1 MRRIYFIGLILYTLI
16 VLHVAFPN
24 IFSFEDVETV
34 HIGIFIFILFVVDCC
49 ISIWLSKRKHVQ
61 DKKEMER
68 KKRKRSFWMRTYCL
82 SLVLTAVFFSEH
94 IPIERLNV
102 GFGAFVFAYY
112 FFMHFLPYMKE
123 KRGEE
128 EDPLVEEAREQEHKR
143 IEEDIQKLGEQKWYL
158 KSKIIYVLCFITPP
172 IGYLYVFC
180 LRKKMTEDAKKTY
193 LTVATIMMALWSLK
207 LLPPYALAITV
218 VIVACLVFLVKY
230 VKYKTPS
237 PCGLGVLFIN

>member
-1 MRRIYFIGLILYTLI
+1 MRRIYFVGLILYTLI

-34 HIGIFIFILFVVDCC
+34 HVGIFIFILFVVDCC

-61 DKKEMER
+61 NKKEMER
-68 KKRKRSFWMRTYCL
+68 KKRKRSFWMMTYCF
-82 SLVLTAVFFSEH
+82 SLAIAAAFFSEN
-94 IPIERLNV
+94 IPLERLNI

-112 FFMHFLPYMKE
+112 FFVHFLPYMKE

-128 EDPLVEEAREQEHKR
+128 EERLVEEAREQEHKR
-143 IEEDIQKLGEQKWYL
+143 IEEDIKKLGEQKWYL

-172 IGYLYVFC
+172 IGYLYVFL
-180 LRKKMTEDAKKTY
+180 LRKKMTEDAKQTY

-207 LLPPYALAITV
+207 FLPPYVLAVAV
-218 VIVACLVFLVKY
+218 VVVVCLVFIVKY
-230 VKYKTPS
+230 VK
-237 PCGLGVLFIN
+237 

>member
-24 IFSFEDVETV
+24 MFSFKDVETV
-34 HIGIFIFILFVVDCC
+34 HVGIFIFTLFIVDCC

-68 KKRKRSFWMRTYCL
+68 KKRKRSFWMMTYCL

-94 IPIERLNV
+94 IPLERLNI
-102 GFGAFVFAYY
+102 GFEAFVFAYY

-123 KRGEE
+123 RRGEE
-128 EDPLVEEAREQEHKR
+128 EEPLVEEAREHKR
-143 IEEDIQKLGEQKWYL
+143 IEKDIKKLREQKWYL

-172 IGYLYVFC
+172 IGYLYVFF
-180 LRKKMTEDAKKTY
+180 LRKKMTEDARQSY

-207 LLPPYALAITV
+207 FLPPYVLAITV
-218 VIVACLVFLVKY
+218 VIVACLVFIVKY
-230 VKYKTPS
+230 VK
-237 PCGLGVLFIN
+237 

>member
-68 KKRKRSFWMRTYCL
+68 KKRKRSFWVMTYCL
-82 SLVLTAVFFSEH
+82 SLVLTAAFFSEH
-94 IPIERLNV
+94 IPIERLNI

-180 LRKKMTEDAKKTY
+180 LRKKMTEDARKSY

-207 LLPPYALAITV
+207 FLPPYILAITV
-218 VIVACLVFLVKY
+218 VVIACLVFLVKY
-230 VKYKTPS
+230 VK
-237 PCGLGVLFIN
+237 

>member
-1 MRRIYFIGLILYTLI
+1 MYTLI

-24 IFSFEDVETV
+24 IFSFEDVEIV

-68 KKRKRSFWMRTYCL
+68 KKRKRSFWMMTYCL
-82 SLVLTAVFFSEH
+82 SLVLIAAFFSEH
-94 IPIERLNV
+94 IPLERLNI

-128 EDPLVEEAREQEHKR
+128 EDPLVGETREQEHKR
-143 IEEDIQKLGEQKWYL
+143 IEEDIKKLGEQKWYL

-172 IGYLYVFC
+172 IGYLYVF
-180 LRKKMTEDAKKTY
+180 LFRKKMTEDAKQSY

-207 LLPPYALAITV
+207 FLPPYVLAITV
-218 VIVACLVFLVKY
+218 VIVACLVFIVKY
-230 VKYKTPS
+230 VK
-237 PCGLGVLFIN
+237 

>member
-68 KKRKRSFWMRTYCL
+68 KKRKRSFWMMTYCL

-94 IPIERLNV
+94 IPLERVNI

-180 LRKKMTEDAKKTY
+180 LRKKMTEDARQSY

-207 LLPPYALAITV
+207 FLPPYVLAI
-218 VIVACLVFLVKY
+218 VIVVVVCFVFIVKY
-230 VKYKTPS
+230 VK
-237 PCGLGVLFIN
+237 

>member
-1 MRRIYFIGLILYTLI
+1 MRRIYFVGLILYTLI
-16 VLHVAFPN
+16 VLHVAFPV
-24 IFSFEDVETV
+24 IFSFENVETV
-34 HIGIFIFILFVVDCC
+34 HVVIFIFTLFIVDCC
-49 ISIWLSKRKHVQ
+49 ISIGLSKRKH
-61 DKKEMER
+61 
-68 KKRKRSFWMRTYCL
+68 SFWMTTYCF
-82 SLVLTAVFFSEH
+82 SLVIAAAFFSEYV
-94 IPIERLNV
+94 PLERLNI

-180 LRKKMTEDAKKTY
+180 LRKKMTEDARQSY
-193 LTVATIMMALWSLK
+193 LTIATIMMALWSLK
-207 LLPPYALAITV
+207 FLPPYVLAVTIV
-218 VIVACLVFLVKY
+218 VIVCLVFIVKY
-230 VKYKTPS
+230 VK
-237 PCGLGVLFIN
+237 

>member
-16 VLHVAFPN
+16 VLHSAFPN

-49 ISIWLSKRKHVQ
+49 ISIWLSKRKHVH
-61 DKKEMER
+61 DKKEIER
-68 KKRKRSFWMRTYCL
+68 KKRKRSFWMTTYCF
-82 SLVLTAVFFSEH
+82 SLAIAAAFFSEN
-94 IPIERLNV
+94 IPLERLNI

-128 EDPLVEEAREQEHKR
+128 EDPIVEEAREQEHKR
-143 IEEDIQKLGEQKWYL
+143 IEEDIKKLGEQKWYL

-180 LRKKMTEDAKKTY
+180 LRKKMTEDARQSY
-193 LTVATIMMALWSLK
+193 LTVATIMMVLWSLK
-207 LLPPYALAITV
+207 FLPPYVLAITV
-218 VIVACLVFLVKY
+218 VVIACLVFLVKY
-230 VKYKTPS
+230 VK
-237 PCGLGVLFIN
+237 

>member
-1 MRRIYFIGLILYTLI
+1 MRRIYFIGLMLYTLI

-24 IFSFEDVETV
+24 IFSFENVEIV
-34 HIGIFIFILFVVDCC
+34 HVGIFIVILFAVDCC
-49 ISIWLSKRKHVQ
+49 ISIWLSNRKHVQ
-61 DKKEMER
+61 NKKEMER
-68 KKRKRSFWMRTYCL
+68 KKRKRSFWITTYCF
-82 SLVLTAVFFSEH
+82 SLVITAAFFSEN
-94 IPIERLNV
+94 IPLERVNI

-128 EDPLVEEAREQEHKR
+128 EYPLVEEAREQEHKR
-143 IEEDIQKLGEQKWYL
+143 IEEDIKKLGEQKWYL

-180 LRKKMTEDAKKTY
+180 LRKKMTEDARQSY

-207 LLPPYALAITV
+207 FLPPYILAITV
-218 VIVACLVFLVKY
+218 AVIACLVFLVKY
-230 VKYKTPS
+230 VK
-237 PCGLGVLFIN
+237 

>member
-1 MRRIYFIGLILYTLI
+1 MRRIYFIGIILYTLI

-34 HIGIFIFILFVVDCC
+34 HVGIFIFILFVVDCC

-68 KKRKRSFWMRTYCL
+68 KKRKRSFWMTTYCF
-82 SLVLTAVFFSEH
+82 SLVIAAAFLSENV
-94 IPIERLNV
+94 PLERLNI

-128 EDPLVEEAREQEHKR
+128 EDPLVEEAREREHKR

-158 KSKIIYVLCFITPP
+158 KSNIIYVLCFITPP
-172 IGYLYVFC
+172 IGYLYVF
-180 LRKKMTEDAKKTY
+180 LLHKKMTEDAKQTY

-207 LLPPYALAITV
+207 FLPPYVLAI
-218 VIVACLVFLVKY
+218 VIVVVVCFVFIVKY
-230 VKYKTPS
+230 VK
-237 PCGLGVLFIN
+237 